1 MKKSEQT
8 NSDKSV
14 SEQKIWNNLRN
25 GDVEALGELYD
36 LFVDCLFSIGIQ
48 VVNDRSVVQDQLHEL
63 FLDLYKYHEKLS
75 AVENVPGYLITSF
88 KRKLYKQNN
97 FKVTYLKQNW
107 EENLE
112 EVSPDLK
119 ITRSQEEILIQEENT
134 KERSNFLKGQL
145 SNLTEHQRHI
155 LKMKFTEE
163 KSYEEI
169 AVIMSLSVAS
179 ARTLLYRTVK
189 TLRKAA
195 LSIFFYF
202 FSISVSIQ

>member
-195 LSIFFYF
+195 LSIFF
-202 FSISVSIQ
+202 

>member
-169 AVIMSLSVAS
+169 ADIMSLSVAS

-195 LSIFFYF
+195 LSIFF
-202 FSISVSIQ
+202 

>member
-1 MKKSEQT
+1 MQKSEQI

-14 SEQKIWNNLRN
+14 SEQEIWNNLKN
-25 GDVEALGELYD
+25 GDVAALGELYD
-36 LFVDCLFSIGIQ
+36 LFVDRLFSIGIH
-48 VVNDRSVVQDQLHEL
+48 VVKDRSIVQDQLHEL

-75 AVENVPGYLITSF
+75 AVENVQAYLITSF

-107 EENLE
+107 EENLR
-112 EVSPDLK
+112 EVSNELK
-119 ITRSQEEILIQEENT
+119 IIKSQEEIIIQEENT
-134 KERSNFLKGQL
+134 KERSNFLKRQL

-169 AVIMSLSVAS
+169 ADIMSLSVAS

-189 TLRKAA
+189 TLRKSA
-195 LSIFFYF
+195 LSIF
-202 FSISVSIQ
+202 I

>member
-1 MKKSEQT
+1 MQKSEQI

-14 SEQKIWNNLRN
+14 SEQEIWNNLKN
-25 GDVEALGELYD
+25 GDVAALGELYD
-36 LFVDCLFSIGIQ
+36 LFVDRLFSIGIH
-48 VVNDRSVVQDQLHEL
+48 VIKDRSIVQDQLHEL

-75 AVENVPGYLITSF
+75 EVENVQAYLITSF

-107 EENLE
+107 EENLR
-112 EVSPDLK
+112 EVSNELK
-119 ITRSQEEILIQEENT
+119 IIKSQEEIIIQEENT
-134 KERSNFLKGQL
+134 KDRSNFLKRQL

-169 AVIMSLSVAS
+169 ADIMSLSVAS

-189 TLRKAA
+189 TLRKSA
-195 LSIFFYF
+195 LSIFL
-202 FSISVSIQ
+202 

>member
-75 AVENVPGYLITSF
+75 VVENVPGYLITSF

-119 ITRSQEEILIQEENT
+119 ITRSQEEILIQEENI
-134 KERSNFLKGQL
+134 KDRSIFLKRQL

-169 AVIMSLSVAS
+169 ADIMSLSVAS

-189 TLRKAA
+189 TLRKTA
-195 LSIFFYF
+195 LSIFF
-202 FSISVSIQ
+202 

>member
-1 MKKSEQT
+1 MQKSEQI

-14 SEQKIWNNLRN
+14 SEQEIWNNLKN
-25 GDVEALGELYD
+25 GDVAALGELYD
-36 LFVDCLFSIGIQ
+36 LFVDRLFSIGIH
-48 VVNDRSVVQDQLHEL
+48 VVKDRSIVQDQLHEL

-75 AVENVPGYLITSF
+75 AVENVQAYLITSF

-107 EENLE
+107 EENLR
-112 EVSPDLK
+112 EVSNELK
-119 ITRSQEEILIQEENT
+119 IIKSQEEIIIQEENT
-134 KERSNFLKGQL
+134 KDRSNFLKRQL

-169 AVIMSLSVAS
+169 ADIMSLSVAS

-189 TLRKAA
+189 TLRKSA
-195 LSIFFYF
+195 LSIFL
-202 FSISVSIQ
+202 

>member
-1 MKKSEQT
+1 MQKSEQI

-14 SEQKIWNNLRN
+14 SEQEIWNNLKN
-25 GDVEALGELYD
+25 GDVAALGELYD
-36 LFVDCLFSIGIQ
+36 LFVDRLFSIGIH
-48 VVNDRSVVQDQLHEL
+48 VVKDRNIVQDQLHEL

-75 AVENVPGYLITSF
+75 EVENVQAYLITSF

-107 EENLE
+107 EENLR
-112 EVSPDLK
+112 EVSNELK
-119 ITRSQEEILIQEENT
+119 IIKSQEEIIIQEENT
-134 KERSNFLKGQL
+134 KDRSNFLKRQL

-169 AVIMSLSVAS
+169 ADIMSLSVAS

-189 TLRKAA
+189 TLRKSA
-195 LSIFFYF
+195 LSIFL
-202 FSISVSIQ
+202 

>member
-119 ITRSQEEILIQEENT
+119 ITRSQEEILIQKENT

-163 KSYEEI
+163 KTYEEI
-169 AVIMSLSVAS
+169 ADIMSLSVAS

-189 TLRKAA
+189 TLRKSA
-195 LSIFFYF
+195 LSIFL
-202 FSISVSIQ
+202 

>member
-1 MKKSEQT
+1 MQKSEQI

-14 SEQKIWNNLRN
+14 SEQEIWNNLKN
-25 GDVEALGELYD
+25 GDVAALGELYD
-36 LFVDCLFSIGIQ
+36 LFVDRLFSIGIH
-48 VVNDRSVVQDQLHEL
+48 VVKDRNIVQDQLHEL

-75 AVENVPGYLITSF
+75 AVENVQAYLITSF

-107 EENLE
+107 EENLR
-112 EVSPDLK
+112 EVSNELK
-119 ITRSQEEILIQEENT
+119 IIKSQEEIIIQEENT
-134 KERSNFLKGQL
+134 KDRSNFLKRQL

-169 AVIMSLSVAS
+169 ADIMSLSVAS

-189 TLRKAA
+189 TLRKSA
-195 LSIFFYF
+195 LSIFL
-202 FSISVSIQ
+202 

>member
-48 VVNDRSVVQDQLHEL
+48 VVNDRSVVQDQIHEL

-75 AVENVPGYLITSF
+75 VVENVPGYLITSF

-112 EVSPDLK
+112 EVSPELK
-119 ITRSQEEILIQEENT
+119 ITRSQEEILIQKENT

-169 AVIMSLSVAS
+169 ADIMSLSVAS

-189 TLRKAA
+189 TLRKTA
-195 LSIFFYF
+195 LSIFF
-202 FSISVSIQ
+202 

>member
-1 MKKSEQT
+1 M
-8 NSDKSV
+8 
-14 SEQKIWNNLRN
+14 
-25 GDVEALGELYD
+25 
-36 LFVDCLFSIGIQ
+36 DCLFSIGIQ

-163 KSYEEI
+163 KTYEEI
-169 AVIMSLSVAS
+169 ADIMSLSVAS

-195 LSIFFYF
+195 LSIFF
-202 FSISVSIQ
+202 

>member
-1 MKKSEQT
+1 MKKSEQA

-48 VVNDRSVVQDQLHEL
+48 VVNDRSVVQDQIHEL

-75 AVENVPGYLITSF
+75 VVENVPGYLITSF

-112 EVSPDLK
+112 EVSPELK
-119 ITRSQEEILIQEENT
+119 ITRSQEEILIQKENT

-169 AVIMSLSVAS
+169 ADIMSLSVAS

-189 TLRKAA
+189 TLRKTA
-195 LSIFFYF
+195 LSIFF
-202 FSISVSIQ
+202 

>member
-1 MKKSEQT
+1 MTKSEPP

-195 LSIFFYF
+195 LSIFF
-202 FSISVSIQ
+202 